1 MPGAGKAEVYFI
13 VSMMVLILIFA
24 FGASY
29 IFFRQYRKEMRE
41 KRENSEKAD
50 TNGNGKSDV

>member
-41 KRENSEKAD
+41 KRENLEKAD
-50 TNGNGKSDV
+50 NNGNGKSDV